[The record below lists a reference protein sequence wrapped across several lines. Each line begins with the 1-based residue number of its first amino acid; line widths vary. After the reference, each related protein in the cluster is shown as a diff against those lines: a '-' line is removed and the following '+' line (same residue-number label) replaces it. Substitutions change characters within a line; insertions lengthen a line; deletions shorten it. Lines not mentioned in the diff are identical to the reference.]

1 MITGS
6 IKAYVAGLVAVL
18 LLMLL
23 IPTFIHNATL
33 QHKVKTLEDRNTQLI
48 SDSILRKMAV
58 ENMRTA
64 VADQELKIKEF
75 ENIAQRMAEARLK
88 AQQEA
93 AQRILTLNNRIAW
106 LEQDKGASCT
116 AAGIGKTILDE
127 VLP

>member
-1 MITGS
+1 MLTGN
-6 IKAYVAGLVAVL
+6 IKAYIASVLVVL
-18 LLMLL
+18 LLMVLV
-23 IPTFIHNATL
+23 PTFIHNATL
-33 QHKVKTLEDRNTQLI
+33 QRKVKGLEDRNTQLI

-64 VADQELKIKEF
+64 VAEQELKIKEF
-75 ENIAQRMAEARLK
+75 EVAAQQMAEARLK
-88 AQQEA
+88 AQQQAE
-93 AQRILTLNNRIAW
+93 QRIEQLTNRIAW